1 MELDNSIFYQSV
13 LVFINQPQ
21 RVDIGWEISLACE
34 NFQKFHCK
42 MHQISHP
49 IWFLP
54 NHTQFSAF
62 TPIQKQSIDYENRN
76 FLPHFNTL
84 NKPIAKYRLLK
95 YSSCAVIHQNTITTL
110 QWWIILLRRNYDMHK
125 IVNCTITG
133 RRAIKSDKR
142 FPQAINL
149 RLITSLFLPTCKT
162 YDGKLSVHSQLEDKK
177 REIKVSVIRNH
188 SLIAN
193 ICLLLIK
200 SHNRS
205 KQLHFR
211 TSLMTSQTII
221 KW

>member
-1 MELDNSIFYQSV
+1 VKIFRSSIARCIKSHTPFDFCQITRNFPHSP
-13 LVFINQPQ
+13 LFKKFKT
-21 RVDIGWEISLACE
+21 VDS
-34 NFQKFHCK
+34 
-42 MHQISHP
+42 
-49 IWFLP
+49 
-54 NHTQFSAF
+54 
-62 TPIQKQSIDYENRN
+62 DYENRN